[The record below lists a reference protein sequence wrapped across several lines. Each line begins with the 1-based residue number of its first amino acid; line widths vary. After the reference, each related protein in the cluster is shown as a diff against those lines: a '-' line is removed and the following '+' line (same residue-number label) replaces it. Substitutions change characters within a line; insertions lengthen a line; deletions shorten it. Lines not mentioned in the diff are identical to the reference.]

1 MKEYHFQENEK
12 DFGSTVRLDAINDKV
27 KEFKKKEETDELGDA
42 NEFLNAFESEK
53 FDDPEDTDE
62 NTEDALVDTLE
73 DADALEDALGETR
86 KVFPE
91 PALPDEED
99 EDDWEDEDEYEGEGR
114 GIFALGE
121 AFGLN
126 KKTVALVIVLAVL
139 ACIVGF
145 SLVRCSFHPSKT
157 TPIVTEE
164 TGTPLLIQADRGD
177 GEYLA
182 YDIAEEERKTVF
194 LTNKTKMTDASGRK
208 ISKASLA
215 EGDLLAAELD
225 KDGKTLLS
233 IDYST
238 IRTEEAT
245 GLTVNRKKRTLTNK
259 EENISYSYEKES
271 VFFYDGEEIDAA
283 DLAPCDELLLKLVD
297 DTVWSVE
304 VQAYHG
310 YIVVENADT
319 VKNGKIQLDEEEAV
333 ALTEGMQLA
342 ATEGH
347 HTVTVTGSNIET
359 RKDDIVVEA
368 GEETVYDLS
377 KAQEKMGVIIIDAN
391 VKDYKLYI
399 NGAAAE
405 SPAVLPMGEY
415 DLVILKNGYTEWSQ
429 HVTLDKD
436 TLNVTAELQKDVQY
450 GTLTVTADVDG
461 AWVYINGEEYGVAP
475 MQVNLPYGSYNVM
488 LEKSGYQNYKQTIQ
502 ISSAT
507 AAIHATME

>member
-1 MKEYHFQENEK
+1 M
-12 DFGSTVRLDAINDKV
+12 
-27 KEFKKKEETDELGDA
+27 EE
-42 NEFLNAFESEK
+42 
-53 FDDPEDTDE
+53 
-62 NTEDALVDTLE
+62 
-73 DADALEDALGETR
+73 
-86 KVFPE
+86 
-91 PALPDEED
+91 
-99 EDDWEDEDEYEGEGR
+99 
-114 GIFALGE
+114 E
-121 AFGLN
+121 A
-126 KKTVALVIVLAVL
+126 
-139 ACIVGF
+139 
-145 SLVRCSFHPSKT
+145 
-157 TPIVTEE
+157 
-164 TGTPLLIQADRGD
+164 GTPLLIQTDRGD

-182 YDIAEEERKTVF
+182 YDIAEAERKTVF
-194 LTNKTKMTDASGRK
+194 LTEKTKMTDASGRK

-225 KDGKTLLS
+225 EDGKTLIS
-233 IDYST
+233 VDYSSNA

-259 EENISYSYEKES
+259 AEDLSYSYEKES

-283 DLAPCDELLLKLVD
+283 DLAPCDELLLKLVG

-310 YIVVENADT
+310 YIVVENTDA
-319 VKNGKIQLDEEEAV
+319 VKNGKIQLDEAEAV
-333 ALTEGMQLA
+333 PLTEGMQLA
-342 ATEGH
+342 AAEGH

-359 RKDDIVVEA
+359 RKDAVVVEA

-377 KAQEKMGVIIIDAN
+377 KAQEKMGVIIINAN

-488 LEKSGYQNYKQTIQ
+488 LEKSGYQNYKQSIQ
-502 ISSAT
+502 ISSQT